1 MVNGMAA
8 RRDVYIVGVG
18 QVGYGVIEDKRL
30 EQVIFEACSKAL
42 GDAKISRDEIE
53 TVVMGAQDEID
64 GRSISSMVAAGP
76 AGSFLKDETRATN
89 EGIYALIVAYLYV
102 SSGLKDVCLV
112 SSWSKCS
119 EAPVDLIT
127 NLRFEPFFSRSVGLN
142 YVTASALQAC
152 VYSNERKVSEEAV
165 AEVVVKNRENAM
177 NNPLAH
183 VRRFVTVEDVLSS
196 RVVAYPL
203 RELHLPP
210 KSDGACALVVVSRDV
225 AETLTN
231 RRVTIRGMG
240 WSTDAYY
247 LGNRDLTK
255 LTSLEKAAEM
265 AYRNAGIKNPL
276 DEINV
281 CEVADV
287 TAYHELMAYESLGF
301 SDNGSTLVEEG
312 VTRMNGE
319 LPVNPSGGILSSNPM
334 VASGLVRVA
343 ECYLQLTRR
352 GGDRQVRGVENALA
366 HGSEGSCCQENAVV
380 ILGRE

>member
-1 MVNGMAA
+1 MVNIMAA

-18 QVGYGVIEDKRL
+18 QVGYGEIEDKRL
-30 EQVIFEACSKAL
+30 EQVIFESCSKAL
-42 GDAKISRDEIE
+42 SDAKISRDEIE

-76 AGSFLKDETRATN
+76 AGSFLKDETRAAN

-102 SSGLKDVCLV
+102 ASGLKDVCLV

-119 EAPVDLIT
+119 ETPVDLIT

-142 YVTASALQAC
+142 YVTAAALQAC
-152 VYSNERKVSEEAV
+152 VYSNERKLSEEAV
-165 AEVVVKNRENAM
+165 AEIVVKNRENAM
-177 NNPLAH
+177 NNPFAH
-183 VRRFVTVEDVLSS
+183 VRRFVTVDDVLSS

-203 RELHLPP
+203 KKLHLPP
-210 KSDGACALVVVSRDV
+210 KSDGACALVVVSRDI

-231 RRVTIRGMG
+231 RRVAIRAMG
-240 WSTDAYY
+240 WATDAYY

-276 DEINV
+276 DEIDV

-287 TAYHELMAYESLGF
+287 TAYHELMAYEALGF
-301 SDNGSTLVEEG
+301 SDNGGSLIEEG

-352 GGDRQVRGVENALA
+352 GGDRQVRGVETALA
-366 HGSEGSCCQENAVV
+366 HGSEGPCCQENAVV